1 MLIACCLQTDC
12 MLIVCAWH
20 VLGERGLPPCS
31 CAGWNATKDH
41 EHIDTSSWSFTADS
55 AAGVKRELC
64 RLVKLHS
71 VKLSHLFN
79 QADKNSDFVCSY
91 GEFLSMMEGTRFG
104 HSLSPLMSAL

>member
-1 MLIACCLQTDC
+1 

-91 GEFLSMMEGTRFG
+91 GEFLSMMEGTRFV